1 MTKKMLVEESGRGL
15 EALEARLSVSQSLAE
30 QLELLSVLVDATT
43 FSNPDRAQK
52 YLDSMEQLLDRA
64 EEGVHEYRVLNLLQR
79 AFLENQLY
87 NYRLA
92 GRTYRQA
99 LDLLG
104 RSGNEELRLTALLE
118 LTAVLANLQQ
128 FEELGKVLEEA
139 EHLLHDRTEPKYQFH
154 YSLRAGYFA
163 LHLNELSDAIRHFM
177 DAEELFEA
185 IPEAERGPKDWYLL
199 SLLYSGKGHVYEH
212 DDEPEKEIEA
222 FRSAVRIC
230 EEKDLRTRLSWN
242 YLNMGK
248 SYMRLQQFDKARE
261 YFHKTIAVEDDLNK
275 QSRAS
280 ALANLGRIAL
290 GERRYEE
297 ARKYFNRAQSIYQSR
312 RKPDYYNMALL
323 YMWFGE
329 LYLFQG
335 DLDNAEEYFVRA
347 MDEAEKAEKEPHD
360 LLFQLCQHL
369 AELFGRRG
377 NFEAAYGFLKE
388 KDKYLEAYYALER
401 QNKVRELELKY
412 DLERRRREAEKL
424 RGRAVRLRLQALR
437 SQMNP
442 HFIFN
447 VISSIQGVIRSGDVE
462 NADRF
467 LQRFSELMRQ
477 SLNFSEADFI
487 SLDDEVKFLQNY
499 LALNS
504 ELRFSGQMEGRI
516 LIEDDLK
523 DEMLYVPS
531 MLIQPLVENAVEHGI
546 RPLQGRRGLVEVTF
560 SWYNDD
566 NLLCQVRDNGIGREA
581 AAKRKALRPNRHRSR
596 GMEIVHDRLELLHKE
611 RGLPVQALRTVDLK
625 DPSTDEAL
633 GTLVEVILPV
643 EFSLPR
649 NRMI

>member
-1 MTKKMLVEESGRGL
+1 MTRKMLVEETGGRL
-15 EALEARLSVSQSLAE
+15 EALEARLSASQSLAE
-30 QLELLSVLVDATT
+30 QLELLSMLVDATT
-43 FSNPDRAQK
+43 FSYPDRAQK

-64 EEGVHEYRVLNLLQR
+64 EDGVHEYRVLHLLQR

-92 GRTYRQA
+92 ERTYRQA
-99 LDLLG
+99 LAMLERG
-104 RSGNEELRLTALLE
+104 GNASLRLTALLE
-118 LTAVLANLQQ
+118 FTAVLANLQQ
-128 FEELGKVLEEA
+128 LEELGKVLEEA
-139 EHLLHDRTEPKYQFH
+139 DHLLHENSDPKHLFH
-154 YSLRAGYFA
+154 YNLRAGYFA
-163 LHLNELSDAIRHFM
+163 LHLNELSEAIRHFM
-177 DAEELFEA
+177 DAQDHFEK
-185 IPEAERGPKDWYLL
+185 IPEADRGPKDWYLL

-222 FRSAVRIC
+222 FSASVRIC

-248 SYMRLQQFDKARE
+248 SYMRLQQFELAKK
-261 YFHKTIAVEDDLNK
+261 FFQKTIEVEDDLNK

-290 GERRYEE
+290 AEARYEE
-297 ARKYFNRAQSIYQSR
+297 ARQFFYRAQRIYQSR

-323 YMWFGE
+323 YMWLGE
-329 LYLFQG
+329 LHMLQQQ
-335 DLDNAEEYFVRA
+335 LDAAEEYFVLA
-347 MDEAEKAEKEPHD
+347 LEEAEKGDRKD

-369 AELFGRRG
+369 ADLFYQRG
-377 NFEAAYGFLKE
+377 NLEAAYGYLKQ
-388 KDKYLEAYYALER
+388 KDNYLEAYHAMER
-401 QNKVRELELKY
+401 QSKVRELELKY
-412 DLERRRREAEKL
+412 DLEKRRREAEIL

-516 LIEDDLK
+516 LIEDELK

-546 RPLQGRRGLVEVTF
+546 RPLQERRGLVEVTF
-560 SWYNDD
+560 SWFDD
-566 NLLCQVRDNGIGREA
+566 HNLLCQVRDNGIGREA
-581 AAKRKALRPNRHRSR
+581 AARRNALRPAKPRSR
-596 GMEIVHDRLELLHKE
+596 GMEIVRDRLELLHHE
-611 RGLPVQALRTVDLK
+611 RGLPATKKTLHIVDLK

-633 GTLVEVILPV
+633 GTLVEVLLPV
-643 EFSLPR
+643 EFSPPR
-649 NRMI
+649 KRLL